1 MEYRIAHRL
10 FFSALL
16 LASALCQAGEPA
28 PADAPA
34 PRTADLLTYDRLYT
48 DEKGD
53 SHFDTVTVN
62 FKVFQYANDVPP
74 VWVESAGL
82 RPAKAIQF
90 MAAPTGWDG
99 RAHHPPPRRQF
110 FIVLTGAVAFT
121 ATNGETRIL
130 RPGQVLLMDDHNG
143 KGHGSYNADQGNS
156 IVVAIP
162 LAD

>member
-1 MEYRIAHRL
+1 MKTTQFKKLCI
-10 FFSALL
+10 SALL
-16 LASALCQAGEPA
+16 ATSAFCQAGEPA
-28 PADAPA
+28 VAADAA
-34 PRTADLLTYDRLYT
+34 PRTADLLTYDRIYT
-48 DEKGD
+48 DKNGD
-53 SHFDTVTVN
+53 SHFDKVTVN

-82 RPAKAIQF
+82 RPAKAVQF

-121 ATNGETRIL
+121 ATDGETRIL
-130 RPGQVLLMDDHNG
+130 HPGQVLLMEDHKG
-143 KGHGSYNADQGNS
+143 KGHGSYNVDQGNS
-156 IVVAIP
+156 IVVAVP

>member
-1 MEYRIAHRL
+1 MANPIVRKL
-10 FFSALL
+10 CLPVLLMVSAFG
-16 LASALCQAGEPA
+16 QAAEPVTA
-28 PADAPA
+28 GDAA

-48 DEKGD
+48 DDKGD
-53 SHFDTVTVN
+53 SHFDSVTVN

-130 RPGQVLLMDDHNG
+130 RPGQVLLMDDHQG
-143 KGHGSYNADQGNS
+143 KGHGSYNVDQGNS
-156 IVVAIP
+156 VVVAVP